1 MQNYSNTCEK
11 LKDSLAAMMNK
22 NMLPEKSIRPPK
34 RPRMVTVIC
43 LMFLLIGVSHLFK
56 FIQVLLNLR
65 ILQSLP
71 LTVSPV
77 YLAVDGLVWG
87 VSGLI
92 LSWGLWTGQTWA
104 GKAGLVLTLFFAA
117 AFWIDLIWISE
128 PEQLQ
133 TRWLIN
139 LVFTALGLSA
149 VFLSLNLANSRIFFS
164 GNPAKIN

>member
-1 MQNYSNTCEK
+1 
-11 LKDSLAAMMNK
+11 MMNNK
-22 NMLPEKSIRPPK
+22 VPPENTLHPTK

-43 LMFLLIGVSHLFK
+43 LMFLLISVSHLFK

-71 LTVSPV
+71 ITVSPF
-77 YLAVDGLVWG
+77 YLAADGFVWG

-92 LSWGLWTGQTWA
+92 LSWSLWTGQTWA
-104 GKAGLVLTLFFAA
+104 AKVGLILTLLFAGV
-117 AFWIDLIWISE
+117 FWIDLIWISE

-139 LVFTALGLSA
+139 LLLTVLGLLT
-149 VFLSLNLANSRIFFS
+149 VFLSLNLTNSRVFFS
-164 GNPAKIN
+164 GNSAK

>member
-1 MQNYSNTCEK
+1 MTN
-11 LKDSLAAMMNK
+11 NK
-22 NMLPEKSIRPPK
+22 VTPENNSRSQK
-34 RPRMVTVIC
+34 RPGILTV
-43 LMFLLIGVSHLFK
+43 LSLVVLLIGVSHLFK

-92 LSWGLWTGQTWA
+92 LSWSMWTGQTWA
-104 GKAGLVLTLFFAA
+104 GKAGLVLALLFAA

>member
-1 MQNYSNTCEK
+1 MTN
-11 LKDSLAAMMNK
+11 NK
-22 NMLPEKSIRPPK
+22 VTPENNSRSQK
-34 RPRMVTVIC
+34 RPGILTV
-43 LMFLLIGVSHLFK
+43 LSLVVLLIGVSHLFK

-92 LSWGLWTGQTWA
+92 LSWSLWTGRPWA
-104 GKAGLVLTLFFAA
+104 GKAGLILALLFAA
-117 AFWIDLIWISE
+117 AFWIDLIWVSE

-149 VFLSLNLANSRIFFS
+149 VFLSLNLTNSRIFFS

>member
-1 MQNYSNTCEK
+1 
-11 LKDSLAAMMNK
+11 MNRIIP
-22 NMLPEKSIRPPK
+22 PEITPHLLR

-92 LSWGLWTGQTWA
+92 LSWSMWTGRPWA
-104 GKAGLVLTLFFAA
+104 GKAGLVLALLFAA

-149 VFLSLNLANSRIFFS
+149 VFLSFNLANSRIFFS

>member
-1 MQNYSNTCEK
+1 M
-11 LKDSLAAMMNK
+11 
-22 NMLPEKSIRPPK
+22 
-34 RPRMVTVIC
+34 
-43 LMFLLIGVSHLFK
+43 
-56 FIQVLLNLR
+56 
-65 ILQSLP
+65 
-71 LTVSPV
+71 
-77 YLAVDGLVWG
+77 
-87 VSGLI
+87 
-92 LSWGLWTGQTWA
+92 WTGQTWA
-104 GKAGLVLTLFFAA
+104 GKAGLVLALLFAA

>member
-1 MQNYSNTCEK
+1 
-11 LKDSLAAMMNK
+11 MNQIIP
-22 NMLPEKSIRPPK
+22 PEIAPRLLR

-43 LMFLLIGVSHLFK
+43 LMFLLISVSHLFK

-71 LTVSPV
+71 LTVSPG

-92 LSWGLWTGQTWA
+92 LSWSLWTGRPWA
-104 GKAGLVLTLFFAA
+104 GKASLVLTLLFAA
-117 AFWIDLIWISE
+117 TFWIDLIWVSE

-139 LVFTALGLSA
+139 LVFTVLGLSA
-149 VFLSLNLANSRIFFS
+149 VFLSLNLTNSRIFFS
-164 GNPAKIN
+164 GNSAKIN

>member
-1 MQNYSNTCEK
+1 MPQNEPS
-11 LKDSLAAMMNK
+11 
-22 NMLPEKSIRPPK
+22 PEKSQRLS
-34 RPRMVTVIC
+34 RPRNITVLSI
-43 LMFLLIGVSHLFK
+43 LILLISLFHLLK
-56 FIQVLLNLR
+56 LSQVIIQWEFLS
-65 ILQSLP
+65 SLP
-71 LTVSPV
+71 ITISPF

>member
-1 MQNYSNTCEK
+1 
-11 LKDSLAAMMNK
+11 MNQIIP
-22 NMLPEKSIRPPK
+22 PEITPHLLR

-92 LSWGLWTGQTWA
+92 LSWSLWTGRPWA
-104 GKAGLVLTLFFAA
+104 GKAGLVLALLFAA
-117 AFWIDLIWISE
+117 AFWIDLIWVSE

-149 VFLSLNLANSRIFFS
+149 VFLSLNLTNSRIFFS

>member
-1 MQNYSNTCEK
+1 
-11 LKDSLAAMMNK
+11 MNQIIP
-22 NMLPEKSIRPPK
+22 PEITPHLLR
-34 RPRMVTVIC
+34 RPRMVTAIC

-104 GKAGLVLTLFFAA
+104 GKAGLVLALLFAA

-149 VFLSLNLANSRIFFS
+149 VFLSLNLTNSRIFFS

>member
-1 MQNYSNTCEK
+1 
-11 LKDSLAAMMNK
+11 MNQIIP
-22 NMLPEKSIRPPK
+22 PEITPHLLR

-77 YLAVDGLVWG
+77 YLAVDGLLWG

-92 LSWGLWTGQTWA
+92 LSWSMWTGRPWA
-104 GKAGLVLTLFFAA
+104 GKAGLVLALLFAA